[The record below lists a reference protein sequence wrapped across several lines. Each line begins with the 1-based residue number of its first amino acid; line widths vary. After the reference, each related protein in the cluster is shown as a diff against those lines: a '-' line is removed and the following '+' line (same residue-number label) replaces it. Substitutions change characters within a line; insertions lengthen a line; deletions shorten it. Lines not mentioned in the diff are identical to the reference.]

1 MAKTKIKNLG
11 GANCE
16 VTDYNIIPPVF
27 KDDYEEFKGLLY
39 NAFKIEGLSYD
50 AERAFKNLIIENN
63 RVGYIA
69 ENGLVGQASPEA
81 TTLDIYGNARFIRFN
96 FPNLETFRRFNL
108 RKPASSDWKG
118 AYGAYLIEG
127 LPAGISYAEI
137 IKKSVEIMRLC
148 DLVIWQNLNA
158 VKTAKV
164 ITVNDHDTLL
174 SVKHAIQKIQAG
186 SPVIE
191 VSKTL
196 AEALKAVDVSAP
208 FIADKIAEFKR
219 QIKDELL
226 IRIGTLSANITKRE
240 RVQATEVMATVG
252 QCEDYIYTLLD
263 NLNNQF
269 KEFGLPLKAVLNNSL
284 EELYTGAENEAASP
298 KIEGEPNN
306 D

>member
-1 MAKTKIKNLG
+1 MANTKLKNLG
-11 GANCE
+11 GANRQ
-16 VTDYNIIPPVF
+16 TSDYNIAPPVF
-27 KDDYEEFKGLLY
+27 KDDYEEFKALLY

-50 AERAFKNLIIENN
+50 AEQAFKNLIIENN
-63 RVGYIA
+63 RAGYIPQ
-69 ENGLVGQASPEA
+69 GGIVGQASPEA
-81 TTLDIYGNARFIRFN
+81 TLLDIYGNARFIRFN
-96 FPNLETFRRFNL
+96 FPNLETFKRINL
-108 RKPASSDWKG
+108 RVPADRTYAG
-118 AYGAYLIEG
+118 TYGAYLIEG

-148 DLVIWQNLNA
+148 DIVTWQNLNA

-164 ITVNDHDTLL
+164 ITVNDTDTLL

-186 SPVIE
+186 APVIE

-196 AEALKAVDVSAP
+196 AEALKTIDVSAP

-284 EELYTGAENEAASP
+284 EELYTGAKNEADSP
-298 KIEGEPNN
+298 KLEGEPNN